1 MKYILVALTL
11 LNTIG
16 LFAQVS
22 IKEGVFEN
30 GLSYPVLS
38 DKYDSTKYEI
48 INKDILSGLK
58 DLESNVY
65 CISDYGYVQK
75 GNHIQL
81 QVMCTCMEMDKGEL
95 RFFFYNLETGMPVKY
110 SDLFDLKSKDKAMK
124 YLDNKVS
131 SFISVN
137 SNECINEKT
146 NKKKCNKLNENEP
159 HFKEAYYLPHVD
171 SCVTNTYNI
180 KNVNNLH
187 FYTFLRK
194 NLH

>member
-16 LFAQVS
+16 LFSQVS

-137 SNECINEKT
+137 SNECINSLKPVTST
-146 NKKKCNKLNENEP
+146 NSIHSIIVLTGTSRLKGK
-159 HFKEAYYLPHVD
+159 HGID
-171 SCVTNTYNI
+171 SVSITNRSTSNSNCATTSSI
-180 KNVNNLH
+180 IWN
-187 FYTFLRK
+187 
-194 NLH
+194 

>member
-137 SNECINEKT
+137 SNECINRLKQEKSL
-146 NKKKCNKLNENEP
+146 KFDDLNVRMTREGLEIRSTIT
-159 HFKEAYYLPHVD
+159 D
-171 SCVTNTYNI
+171 SC
-180 KNVNNLH
+180 KNSPLKVSWSELKDYLKYK
-187 FYTFLRK
+187 FI
-194 NLH
+194 

>member
-137 SNECINEKT
+137 SNECINSLKREKSL
-146 NKKKCNKLNENEP
+146 KFDDLNVRMTREGLEIRSTIT
-159 HFKEAYYLPHVD
+159 D
-171 SCVTNTYNI
+171 SC
-180 KNVNNLH
+180 KNSPLKVSWSELKDYLKYK
-187 FYTFLRK
+187 FI
-194 NLH
+194 

>member
-137 SNECINEKT
+137 SNEYINSLKQEKSL
-146 NKKKCNKLNENEP
+146 KFDDLNVRMTREGLEIRSTIT
-159 HFKEAYYLPHVD
+159 D
-171 SCVTNTYNI
+171 SC
-180 KNVNNLH
+180 KNSPLKVSWSELKDYLKYK
-187 FYTFLRK
+187 FI
-194 NLH
+194 